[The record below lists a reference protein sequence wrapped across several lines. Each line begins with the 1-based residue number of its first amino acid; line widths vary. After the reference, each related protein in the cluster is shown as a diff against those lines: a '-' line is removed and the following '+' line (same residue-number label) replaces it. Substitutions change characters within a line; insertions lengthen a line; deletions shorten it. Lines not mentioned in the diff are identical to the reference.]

1 MKPNKDKEEDKRRGR
16 KKPLTEKI
24 KTGADHKIGE
34 LAELDGAELARLS
47 NRGMGKAENG
57 QMGFVG
63 LTR

>member
-34 LAELDGAELARLS
+34 LAELDGAELGRLS
-47 NRGMGKAENG
+47 NEGWERRRTG
-57 QMGFVG
+57 
-63 LTR
+63 RWDSWD

>member
-34 LAELDGAELARLS
+34 LAELDGAELGRLS
-47 NRGMGKAENG
+47 NEGWERRRTGR
-57 QMGFVG
+57 
-63 LTR
+63 LDLWD

>member
-34 LAELDGAELARLS
+34 LAELDGAELGRLS
-47 NRGMGKAENG
+47 NEGWERRRTGR
-57 QMGFVG
+57 QDCWD
-63 LTR
+63 